1 MFVQNLKRS
10 STSIG
15 NSQMQKRSKPI
26 VPTIRL
32 TSRVTSHDSS
42 TQPGIV
48 RFVNKTADSKTN
60 STSPTTPG
68 SSSSISSPPSL
79 TINELPSGD
88 AVDDDDDDDDELD
101 MDLNIDELFDD
112 DPYAEQTVQRSKLG
126 MNQDACPL
134 AVNPNS

>member
-1 MFVQNLKRS
+1 MNKC
-10 STSIG
+10 
-15 NSQMQKRSKPI
+15 SKPI

-32 TSRVTSHDSS
+32 SSRTTSQDSV
-42 TQPGIV
+42 QPGIV
-48 RFVNKTADSKTN
+48 RFVSKTADSKAN

-79 TINELPSGD
+79 AINELPSGD
-88 AVDDDDDDDDELD
+88 TVDNDDDDDELD

-112 DPYAEQTVQRSKLG
+112 DPFAEQSAQRSKLG
-126 MNQDACPL
+126 INKDAYPR